1 MSHTATLFYA
11 YFAII
16 VIFMIALRPKIRVFL
31 TLLAIILATNAYWL
45 FPNIY
50 AVITHG
56 QEVREARVNQLF
68 SPEAFAKNQAFG
80 TIDNAVIL
88 KTSCSDWSIYNPKKN
103 SLKTMAAWKPH
114 ITQLPV
120 QAIGYG
126 IFMLSLFG
134 IMAVIR
140 KNQLLEK
147 HSSPS
152 GASVF
157 YAPIRNSS
165 DSPSLKNRNHVS
177 PGR

>member
-126 IFMLSLFG
+126 IFMLSLLVSWQSFEK
-134 IMAVIR
+134 ISCWKSTHPRLVHQFFM
-140 KNQLLEK
+140 LL
-147 HSSPS
+147 S
-152 GASVF
+152 GTP
-157 YAPIRNSS
+157 PI
-165 DSPSLKNRNHVS
+165 PHL
-177 PGR
+177 